1 MRRRW
6 YQGEVGYAIWPEK
19 VYAAR
24 QMSTQAAVILVAGL
38 GSRLAPLTDD
48 RPKALVDLGGE
59 SILQRAVRLLRH
71 HGVGRV
77 VLATGYRQDASE
89 RTAAG
94 LGVEVVIVPNPDY
107 ATTQNSVS
115 LALCAD
121 ALRGQAFF
129 KLDGDVVFDPTVL
142 ERLEAGEAPLV
153 VAVDG
158 RRELDE
164 EAMKVLA
171 AGDRITAFGKAL
183 PVEGSAGE
191 SIGIEWLSSEAGSVL
206 FDRLRKAV
214 AAGRTDAY
222 YEDFYGEL
230 VAEGRLIAQAIEV
243 GDLPWTEVDDLQDL
257 ALARSL
263 VKQKLVE
270 REGSLEPA

>member
-1 MRRRW
+1 
-6 YQGEVGYAIWPEK
+6 
-19 VYAAR
+19 
-24 QMSTQAAVILVAGL
+24 MSTRVAVILVAGL

-71 HGVGRV
+71 HGVARV
-77 VLATGYRQDASE
+77 VLATGYRQDAIE

-94 LGVEVVIVPNPDY
+94 LGVEFDIVPNPDY

-121 ALRGQAFF
+121 AVRGQAFF
-129 KLDGDVVFDPTVL
+129 KLDGDVVFDPQVL
-142 ERLEAGEAPLV
+142 ERLDAADAPLA

-171 AGDRITAFGKAL
+171 TGDHITAFGKAL
-183 PVEGSAGE
+183 PVKGSAGE
-191 SIGIEWLSSEAGSVL
+191 SIGIERFTAGAGVVL
-206 FDRLRKAV
+206 FDRLGQAV

-230 VAEGRLIAQAIEV
+230 IEEGRLNAQAIEV
-243 GDLPWTEVDDLQDL
+243 GDLPWTEVDDPHDL
-257 ALARSL
+257 ARARSL
-263 VKQKLVE
+263 VKQGLAE
-270 REGSLEPA
+270 QEGSVEPA